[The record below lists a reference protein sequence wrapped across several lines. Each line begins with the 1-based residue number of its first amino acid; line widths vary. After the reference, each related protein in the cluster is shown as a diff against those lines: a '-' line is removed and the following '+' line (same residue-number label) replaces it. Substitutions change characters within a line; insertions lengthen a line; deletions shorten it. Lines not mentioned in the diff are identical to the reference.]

1 MEQNKVTLI
10 RPCCLHGFLQSDMHG
25 LFPVIQSI
33 ISLFCCSVG
42 KSYPTLCD
50 PMDSSMKASLSFT
63 VFQNL
68 LRFRN
73 IESVIWQAWL
83 TWLFYGFSVLSFRR
97 KPSAYIR
104 AEKLPSN

>member
-10 RPCCLHGFLQSDMHG
+10 RPCCLHGFLQSDMLG

-68 LRFRN
+68 LRFRY

-83 TWLFYGFSVLSFRR
+83 TWLFYGCLSFEFQKKTFCLHKGR
-97 KPSAYIR
+97 KVA
-104 AEKLPSN
+104 